1 MAPYL
6 VRHIIYSS
14 KAFRTEF
21 NNNKKK
27 YAIINKRNTHSSPN
41 DPQNPNWLLLFIGG
55 ITSIYAINMIR
66 NMIYKK

>member
-6 VRHIIYSS
+6 VRHIIYNS
-14 KAFRTEF
+14 KAVRTQI
-21 NNNKKK
+21 NNKK
-27 YAIINKRNTHSSPN
+27 YRRNTHSLPN